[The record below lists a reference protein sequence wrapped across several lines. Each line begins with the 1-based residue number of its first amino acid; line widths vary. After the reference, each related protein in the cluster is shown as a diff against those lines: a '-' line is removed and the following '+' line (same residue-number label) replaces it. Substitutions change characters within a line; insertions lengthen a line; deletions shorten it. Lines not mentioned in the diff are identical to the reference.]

1 MKYSNYLFKNPFL
14 STKLI
19 FLLLISCLTIH
30 GALQEQ
36 QEMPFIPQFQVEG
49 FKTKEAFFFKE
60 NLNLIND
67 NFDYTAKEVCK
78 ELNSIIQANY
88 EQKIRI
94 AQKNNPEKDTSL
106 WETYSSDQCYQVV
119 SFPEKFSAYF
129 QSQKSQFTIKLKEF
143 KQAKKFLFET
153 IRLIKHESCIENALL
168 RMDELVSDFEKY
180 TFENEEYIANQD
192 ETIALKI
199 TYIQKKMLH
208 MILIMEFKN
217 QLFEF
222 LESYFKERH
231 NYLENKEF
239 SFTENLLYKAQKP
252 KLIRQFDEKEKKIWE
267 KTLNINTYF
276 SYLSPI
282 SRTLNNGV
290 DLYNTV
296 SQFIQDP
303 IKTINRKI
311 FTNPSIKTII
321 QDGGKKFKKF
331 NDKLL
336 FFANAEMEPF
346 ANQITLISNVLR
358 AGNKPAVWKFSTFLI
373 KMIPRFIINRI
384 SNQPSKIDDGTQEVD
399 KNSKE
404 VAEKIIFAVQEFKKT
419 RKTKESLS
427 KILKSLIKTSGS
439 FVPAIDFLNNL
450 QEKVFDNAVPTTLA
464 EHILELK
471 NFLEKYSHYIEKK
484 IQNLNTVLNQFEIDE
499 KTEQAALKIDT
510 FYDWATIFEKINKN
524 NKKKNRKN
532 FYKPHLPLDSFLAIK
547 KMPHFNSDDYN
558 SDDSDSDG
566 SDSDGYF
573 SCDDNEIYES
583 ISNDWNYIKEK
594 INTINTDYL
603 KKISGI
609 VDLKIIN
616 ISNIPKDYEKTML
629 YLSALKDINTL
640 SKYINTSDDT
650 SDENMKKILLN
661 RFPGTQNLK
670 NKINDDNDSLEKL
683 KNKKRKSQRVYNEA
697 KSWLEETQLM
707 QEHFNESI
715 KTLDPS
721 FSRKILTKITSYLIM
736 FFSLFINKEKLLPFF
751 DYSPFD
757 EIILKEELS
766 KYENKNVNLEKSV
779 KKGIEEYERLDSKI
793 QELENIIKDKEKTY
807 KALKNFRNDIKKN
820 INEAWN
826 LD

>member
-1 MKYSNYLFKNPFL
+1 MKYNNYLFKNPFL

-19 FLLLISCLTIH
+19 FSLLISCLTIH

-36 QEMPFIPQFQVEG
+36 QEMPFIPKFQVEG
-49 FKTKEAFFFKE
+49 FKTKDAFFFKE

-67 NFDYTAKEVCK
+67 NFDCTAKEVCK

-94 AQKNNPEKDTSL
+94 AQKDTLEQGSQL

-143 KQAKKFLFET
+143 KQAKKFLFDI
-153 IRLIKHESCIENALL
+153 IRLVKHELYIENALL
-168 RMDELVSDFEKY
+168 KMDELLCDFEKY
-180 TFENEEYIANQD
+180 TFENEESVNNQD
-192 ETIALKI
+192 EAIRLKI
-199 TYIQKKMLH
+199 IYIQKKMLH

-231 NYLENKEF
+231 NYLKNKEF

-282 SRTLNNGV
+282 SRTFNNSV

-296 SQFIQDP
+296 SRFIQDP
-303 IKTINRKI
+303 IKAINRKI

-321 QDGGKKFKKF
+321 QDGEKKIKKF
-331 NDKLL
+331 NNKLL

-471 NFLEKYSHYIEKK
+471 NFLEKYSHYIEEK

-532 FYKPHLPLDSFLAIK
+532 FYKPHLPLDSFLTFK
-547 KMPHFNSDDYN
+547 KRPLFD
-558 SDDSDSDG
+558 
-566 SDSDGYF
+566 
-573 SCDDNEIYES
+573 CDDNHFES
-583 ISNDWNYIKEK
+583 IRLDFDNENYQLISNHL
-594 INTINTDYL
+594 NTIYTTINQIDTDYF

-609 VDLKIIN
+609 VDLQKTN
-616 ISNIPKDYEKTML
+616 IDRSILPDGYEKTML
-629 YLSALKDINTL
+629 FLSALKDINTL
-640 SKYINTSDDT
+640 FKYTDT
-650 SDENMKKILLN
+650 LDENNEDALLEN
-661 RFPGTQNLK
+661 YPSTQNLK
-670 NKINDDNDSLEKL
+670 NKINNDKDSLDKL
-683 KNKKRKSQRVYNEA
+683 KNKRAKSQRAYNEA
-697 KSWLEETQLM
+697 KNWLEKTQLM

-766 KYENKNVNLEKSV
+766 KYENKNVNLAKGV
-779 KKGIEEYERLDSKI
+779 KKGIEEYEQLDLKI
-793 QELENIIKDKEKTY
+793 QELSGIINDKEKTY
-807 KALKNFRNDIKKN
+807 NALKTFRNDIKKR

>member
-1 MKYSNYLFKNPFL
+1 MKYNNYLFKNSFL

-19 FLLLISCLTIH
+19 FLLLISCLTVH

-36 QEMPFIPQFQVEG
+36 QKMLPLPKFQAEG

-67 NFDYTAKEVCK
+67 NFDCTAKEVCK

-94 AQKNNPEKDTSL
+94 AQKDTLELGSQL
-106 WETYSSDQCYQVV
+106 WETYSSDQCYQLV

-129 QSQKSQFTIKLKEF
+129 QSQKSQYAIKLKEF
-143 KQAKKFLFET
+143 KQAKKFLFEI
-153 IRLIKHESCIENALL
+153 IRLIKHESYIENALL

-222 LESYFKERH
+222 LESYFKTK
-231 NYLENKEF
+231 NKNRIVDNF
-239 SFTENLLYKAQKP
+239 LFPVFPNHISSKP
-252 KLIRQFDEKEKKIWE
+252 QITSCLDEKEKKIWE
-267 KTLNINTYF
+267 DTLNINLYF

-282 SRTLNNGV
+282 SITLNNGIC
-290 DLYNTV
+290 LYNTV

-303 IKTINRKI
+303 IKAINRKV

-321 QDGGKKFKKF
+321 QDGEKKIKKF
-331 NDKLL
+331 NNKLL

-471 NFLEKYSHYIEKK
+471 NFLEKYSNYIEEK
-484 IQNLNTVLNQFEIDE
+484 IQNLNTLLSKFEIDQ

-532 FYKPHLPLDSFLAIK
+532 FYKQHLPLYSFLTFK
-547 KMPHFNSDDYN
+547 KRPLFD
-558 SDDSDSDG
+558 
-566 SDSDGYF
+566 
-573 SCDDNEIYES
+573 CDDNHFES
-583 ISNDWNYIKEK
+583 IRLDFDNENYQLISNHLNTIYTT
-594 INTINTDYL
+594 INEINTDYL

-609 VDLKIIN
+609 VDLQKTN
-616 ISNIPKDYEKTML
+616 IDMSILPDGYEKTML
-629 YLSALKDINTL
+629 FLSALKDINTL
-640 SKYINTSDDT
+640 SKYINKPDDT
-650 SDENMKKILLN
+650 LDENNEETLLKN
-661 RFPGTQNLK
+661 FPGTQNLK
-670 NKINDDNDSLEKL
+670 KKINDDNDSLEKL
-683 KNKKRKSQRVYNEA
+683 NNKKTKSERAYNEA
-697 KSWLEETQLM
+697 KNWLEHTQDM
-707 QEHFNESI
+707 QQDFNKSI
-715 KTLDPS
+715 TSLDPS
-721 FSRKILTKITSYLIM
+721 LSRKILTKIASYFIM
-736 FFSLFINKEKLLPFF
+736 VFSLFINKERLLPFF

-779 KKGIEEYERLDSKI
+779 KKGIEEYEQLDSKM
-793 QELENIIKDKEKTY
+793 QELKNIIDGKEKTY
-807 KALKNFRNDIKKN
+807 NALKDFRNDIKKS